1 MTSSFTPE
9 SIALTGQVALVTGGG
24 RGLGRL
30 FARWLARAGA
40 AVGIMARSADKLE
53 ETARLVHE
61 AGGRVLAIPGDVADQ
76 QTVPKAV
83 AAIEAAFGPLTLLV
97 NNAGANG
104 PSGRTWEIAPA
115 DWWRCME
122 VNLRGPLI
130 CMHAVLPRMV
140 ARGHGRVINISS
152 GAANGPTLYGSAY
165 GVSKTALS
173 RLSETVALEVA
184 EFGVQVFPIQPGTVR
199 TAMTEELLQDPQR
212 DLRVPWLPGFFS
224 QKQDTPPERAAEL
237 VLRLASGQ
245 ADALSG
251 VFLGVDND
259 LDALIRNADTIRERG
274 YYTLRLHR
282 PPTNP
287 T

>member
-1 MTSSFTPE
+1 MNSSFTPE

-24 RGLGRL
+24 RGLGRV

-40 AVGIMARSADKLE
+40 AVGIVARSAEQLE

-61 AGGRVLAIPGDVADQ
+61 AGGRVLAIPGDVADRR
-76 QTVPKAV
+76 TMEKAV
-83 AAIEAAFGPLTLLV
+83 ATVEAAFGPLTLLV
-97 NNAGANG
+97 NNAGVNG
-104 PSGRTWEIAPA
+104 PSGRTWEIDP
-115 DWWRCME
+115 DEWWHCMD

-130 CMHAVLPRMV
+130 CMHAVLPGMV

-199 TAMTEELLQDPQR
+199 TAMTEELLRDPQR
-212 DLRVPWLPGFFS
+212 DLRVPWLPNFFA
-224 QKQDTPPERAAEL
+224 QQQDTPPERAAEL

-259 LDALIRNADTIRERG
+259 LDALIRDADNIRQRG
-274 YYTLRLHR
+274 YYRLRLHR
-282 PPTNP
+282 PA
-287 T
+287 